1 MTVSHGGDE
10 IAPALPHPGAPGA
23 PPATKLLAPGLVDRA
38 RNPVTGLA
46 AATATAGG
54 RTTRT

>member
-1 MTVSHGGDE
+1 MSHGGDE